1 MTDTPLSQPD
11 LIDFLDALTDAEWEM
26 RELGSSL
33 AMPCDVRFR
42 LLQAANRAFRIIEAS
57 EMAGLSG

>member
-33 AMPCDVRFR
+33 AMPGDVRFR
-42 LLQAANRAFRIIEAS
+42 NVSTTLIQPGSEFRL
-57 EMAGLSG
+57 GV